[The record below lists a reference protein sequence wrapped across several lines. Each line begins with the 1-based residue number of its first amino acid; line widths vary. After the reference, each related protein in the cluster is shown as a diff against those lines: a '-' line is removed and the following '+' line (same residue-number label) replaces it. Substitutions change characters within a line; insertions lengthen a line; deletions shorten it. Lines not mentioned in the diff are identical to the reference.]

1 MRIIYAFFAL
11 IRSWYIFSSL
21 YNHYNFIIFRNVMGN
36 SHGLKSN
43 IVKKQAAAR
52 KLAKWKKKSA
62 QVYIGN
68 ENPQTRK
75 NQSYK
80 DRRHYLENKQNFPK
94 KKLKTK
100 NPESLIEQGII
111 DERGFFV
118 KGKKKNFLTKSM
130 VDSKGMDFYGMPR

>member
-1 MRIIYAFFAL
+1 MA
-11 IRSWYIFSSL
+11 
-21 YNHYNFIIFRNVMGN
+21 N

-52 KLAKWKKKSA
+52 KLAKWKKKGDHS
-62 QVYIGN
+62 VYIGS
-68 ENPQTRK
+68 ENPQARK

-80 DRRHYLENKQNFPK
+80 ERTHYLQNKQKFPK

-100 NPESLIEQGII
+100 NIESLKEQGIL

-118 KGKKKNFLTKSM
+118 KGKKKNFITKSM
-130 VDSKGMDFYGMPR
+130 VDEKGMDFYGMPR

>member
-1 MRIIYAFFAL
+1 MA
-11 IRSWYIFSSL
+11 
-21 YNHYNFIIFRNVMGN
+21 N
-36 SHGLKSN
+36 SHGLTSR

-52 KLAKWKKKSA
+52 KLAKNKKASY

-80 DRRHYLENKQNFPK
+80 SRIHYFENKKNFPK
-94 KKLKTK
+94 KKLATK
-100 NPESLIEQGII
+100 NPASLVEQGII
-111 DERGFFV
+111 DERGFFL

-130 VDSKGMDFYGMPR
+130 VDEKGLDFYGMPR

>member
-1 MRIIYAFFAL
+1 MA
-11 IRSWYIFSSL
+11 
-21 YNHYNFIIFRNVMGN
+21 N

-52 KLAKWKKKSA
+52 KLAKGKTKRDHTP
-62 QVYIGN
+62 YIGN
-68 ENPQTRK
+68 ENPQVRK
-75 NQSYK
+75 NMSYK
-80 DRRHYLENKQNFPK
+80 DRTHYLENKQKFPK

-130 VDSKGMDFYGMPR
+130 VDNKGLDFYGMPR

>member
-1 MRIIYAFFAL
+1 MA
-11 IRSWYIFSSL
+11 
-21 YNHYNFIIFRNVMGN
+21 N
-36 SHGLKSN
+36 SHGLTSR

-52 KLAKWKKKSA
+52 KLAKGKKKTS

-68 ENPQTRK
+68 ENSQVRK

-80 DRRHYLENKQNFPK
+80 ARNHYMENKQNFPK

-100 NPESLIEQGII
+100 NPESLREQGII
-111 DERGFFV
+111 DERGFFI

-130 VDSKGMDFYGMPR
+130 VDKSGLDFYGMSR